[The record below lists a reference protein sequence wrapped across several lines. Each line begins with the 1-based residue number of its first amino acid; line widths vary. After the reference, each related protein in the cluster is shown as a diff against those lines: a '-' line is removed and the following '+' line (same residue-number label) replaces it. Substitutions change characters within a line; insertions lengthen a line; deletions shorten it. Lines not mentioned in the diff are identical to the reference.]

1 MLTEHEP
8 SANAHLTLDQGTYLG
23 PARVHQVAGSR
34 IQLEFPDELP
44 WAMLALAYPYQPA
57 IGDIVLAAGQGQNW
71 YVIGVLQG
79 TGKTTLLVP
88 GDFEVL
94 APKGRIN
101 LIAGKGFQVKSPE
114 VKITA
119 GKLELIA
126 KSISERF
133 LDATRWVKNAWQI
146 RAGRVR
152 TQVEGDYRLKA
163 KRINERAEED
173 VKIDGNKIHLG

>member
-1 MLTEHEP
+1 MLTENE
-8 SANAHLTLDQGTYLG
+8 SSKTSNLTFDANTYLG
-23 PARVHQVAGSR
+23 PARVRKVAGNR

-44 WAMLALAYPYQPA
+44 WAMLALAFPYQPA
-57 IGDIVLAAGQGQNW
+57 VGDIVLAAGQGQNW

-79 TGKTTLLVP
+79 TGKTSLMVP

-94 APKGRIN
+94 APRGRIR
-101 LIAGKGFQVKSPE
+101 LIAGKGVQVKSTE
-114 VKITA
+114 VRITA
-119 GKLELIA
+119 DKLEMVARRVI
-126 KSISERF
+126 EQF
-133 LDATRWVKNAWQI
+133 TDAVCWIRDAWQI

-152 TQVEGDYRLKA
+152 TQVEEDYQVKA